1 VMARVVVIGGGISG
15 LVAAR
20 ELAHS
25 GLEVIIA
32 EAGRAWGGKITST
45 VLDGVRLDTGAEA
58 LLARRPEAVALVDSL
73 GLSERRVHPSDA
85 KPDLLVG
92 GRLHPMPRSVSGVPT
107 DLDQLGG
114 LLSPEGLSRARAE
127 PTDSADRAGDMAIG
141 TLVDKRL
148 GPEVTD
154 KLVEP
159 LLGGVYAG
167 HARDLSF
174 AAVSLALFL
183 KASAGGSLVEHARDI
198 AKAAPPGP
206 VFAGLIGGVS
216 TLVDGLIR
224 DLTEYGAVLRD
235 ETTVRELLPTDHGYE
250 LTCTSAGGE
259 RRLTADAV
267 VIATPWPVAA
277 RLLAAE
283 PHLARE
289 LAGVPYASMAIITM
303 VIRGIRPNSSGMLAP
318 PAELPSIKAMTY
330 SSTKWPWLA
339 DQTVAAWGNG
349 TSVVRASVGRLGEEH
364 LLQVDDRLLLA
375 RTFAEAHT
383 TPGWQQAVLVRG
395 HVQRW
400 GGALPQ
406 YQVGHRELVA
416 RVREQVAAMPRLA
429 LCGAALDGIGVAACI
444 GSGTDAATK
453 IIADLDGSKLN
464 HSSLEETA

>member
-1 VMARVVVIGGGISG
+1 MARVVVVGGGVSG

-20 ELAHS
+20 KLAHA
-25 GLEVIIA
+25 GLDVTIA
-32 EAGRAWGGKITST
+32 EAGRAWGGKIASIA
-45 VLDGVRLDTGAEA
+45 LDGIRIDTGAEA

-73 GLSERRVHPSDA
+73 GLSDRRVHPSDA
-85 KPDLLVG
+85 KPDLLIG
-92 GRLHPMPRSVSGVPT
+92 GELQPMPRSVSGVPT
-107 DLDQLGG
+107 DLDQLAN
-114 LLSPEGLSRARAE
+114 LLTPDGLSRARAE
-127 PTDSADRAGDMAIG
+127 PSDFGGPDGDVAIG
-141 TLVDKRL
+141 TLVDEHL

-167 HARDLSF
+167 NARNLSF
-174 AAVSLALFL
+174 PAVSLALYL
-183 KASAGGSLVEHARDI
+183 KASTGGSLVEHARAI
-198 AKAAPPGP
+198 ADAAPPGP

-216 TLVDGLIR
+216 TLVEGLIR
-224 DLTEYGAVLRD
+224 DLAESGAVLLR
-235 ETTVRELLPTDHGYE
+235 ETTARELLPSGHGYE
-250 LTCTSAGGE
+250 LMCTSAGGE

-277 RLLAAE
+277 RLLTTE
-283 PHLARE
+283 PR
-289 LAGVPYASMAIITM
+289 LAGQLASVTYASMAIITM
-303 VIRGIRPNSSGMLAP
+303 VIHGLRANASGLLAP
-318 PAELPSIKAMTY
+318 PGELTSIKAMTY
-330 SSTKWPWLA
+330 SSIKWPWLA
-339 DQTVAAWGNG
+339 EQAAAVWGDG

-364 LLQVDDRLLLA
+364 LLQVDDRSLLA

-416 RVREQVAAMPRLA
+416 RVKDDVAAMPRLA

-444 GSGTDAATK
+444 GSATEASTK
-453 IIADLDGSKLN
+453 IIADLGGRKLN

>member
-1 VMARVVVIGGGISG
+1 MARVVVVGGGISG

-20 ELAHS
+20 KLTHS
-25 GLEVIIA
+25 GLDVIIA
-32 EAGRAWGGKITST
+32 EAGPAWGGKIAST
-45 VLDGVRLDTGAEA
+45 LLDGVRLDTGAEA
-58 LLARRPEAVALVDSL
+58 LLARRPEAVALIDSL
-73 GLSERRVHPSDA
+73 RLSDRRVHPSDA
-85 KPDLLVG
+85 RPNLLVG
-92 GRLHPMPRSVSGVPT
+92 GKLHSMPRSVSGVPT
-107 DLDQLGG
+107 DLDHLGD

-127 PTDSADRAGDMAIG
+127 PRDSAGPGGDVAIG
-141 TLVDKRL
+141 TLVDTRL

-174 AAVSLALFL
+174 AAVSLALYL
-183 KASAGGSLVEHARDI
+183 KARTGGSLVEHARAI
-198 AKAAPPGP
+198 ADAAPSGP

-216 TLVDGLIR
+216 TLVDGLIH
-224 DLTEYGAVLRD
+224 DLTESGAVLRR
-235 ETTVRELLPTDHGYE
+235 ETTVRELVPSSHGYE

-259 RRLTADAV
+259 RRLAADAV

-283 PHLARE
+283 PHLGRE
-289 LAGVPYASMAIITM
+289 LSCVPYASMAIITM
-303 VIRGIRPNSSGMLAP
+303 VIRGLRANASGLLAP
-318 PAELPSIKAMTY
+318 PAELPTIKAMTY

-339 DQTVAAWGNG
+339 DQTAAAWGDG
-349 TSVVRASVGRLGEEH
+349 TLVVRASVGRLGEEH
-364 LLQVDDRLLLA
+364 LLQVDDRSLLA
-375 RTFAEAHT
+375 RTFAEALT
-383 TPGWQQAVLVRG
+383 TPGWQPAVLVTG

-416 RVREQVAAMPRLA
+416 RVRKQVAAMPRLA

-444 GSGTDAATK
+444 GSGTEAATK
-453 IIADLDGSKLN
+453 IVADLGGSELKHL
-464 HSSLEETA
+464 SLEETA

>member
-1 VMARVVVIGGGISG
+1 VMARVVVSGGGISG
-15 LVAAR
+15 LVAAQ

-25 GLEVIIA
+25 GLDVIIA

-339 DQTVAAWGNG
+339 DQTAAAWGNG
-349 TSVVRASVGRLGEEH
+349 TSVVRASVGRLGEEQ

-464 HSSLEETA
+464 HSSLEENA

>member
-15 LVAAR
+15 LVAAQEFAR
-20 ELAHS
+20 S
-25 GLEVIIA
+25 GLDVIIA

-198 AKAAPPGP
+198 ANAAPPGP

-277 RLLAAE
+277 RLAAE

-339 DQTVAAWGNG
+339 DQTAAAWGNG
-349 TSVVRASVGRLGEEH
+349 TSVVRASVGRLGEEQ

-444 GSGTDAATK
+444 GSGTEAATK

>member
-1 VMARVVVIGGGISG
+1 MARVVVVGGGISG

-20 ELAHS
+20 KLAHS
-25 GLEVIIA
+25 GFDVIIA
-32 EAGRAWGGKITST
+32 EAGRAWGGKIAST
-45 VLDGVRLDTGAEA
+45 LLDGVRLDTGAEA
-58 LLARRPEAVALVDSL
+58 LLARRPEALALIDSL
-73 GLSERRVHPSDA
+73 ALSDRRVHPSGA

-92 GRLHPMPRSVSGVPT
+92 GRLHPMPRAVSGVPT

-127 PTDSADRAGDMAIG
+127 PKDSAGPAGDVAIG
-141 TLVDKRL
+141 TLVDKHL

-154 KLVEP
+154 KVVEP

-167 HARDLSF
+167 HARDLSL
-174 AAVSLALFL
+174 AALSLPLYL
-183 KASAGGSLVEHARDI
+183 KASAGGSLVEHARAI
-198 AKAAPPGP
+198 ANAAPPGP
-206 VFAGLIGGVS
+206 VFAGLSGGVS
-216 TLVDGLIR
+216 TLADGLIHQ
-224 DLTEYGAVLRD
+224 LTESGAVLRRK
-235 ETTVRELLPTDHGYE
+235 TTVRELVPSGHGYE
-250 LTCTSAGGE
+250 LTWTLAGGE
-259 RRLTADAV
+259 GRLTTDAV

-303 VIRGIRPNSSGMLAP
+303 VIRGMRANSSGLLAP
-318 PAELPSIKAMTY
+318 PAELPSVKAMTY

-339 DQTVAAWGNG
+339 DQTAAAWGNG
-349 TSVVRASVGRLGEEH
+349 TSVVRASVGRLSEEH
-364 LLQVDDRLLLA
+364 LLQVDDRSLLA

-383 TPGWQQAVLVRG
+383 TPGWQQAVLVTG

-406 YQVGHRELVA
+406 YQLGHRELVA
-416 RVREQVAAMPRLA
+416 RVREQVAAMPGLA

-444 GSGTDAATK
+444 GSGTEAATK
-453 IIADLDGSKLN
+453 IIADLGGRKLN
-464 HSSLEETA
+464 HLSLEETA